1 MVTREEKLS
10 GRDLKVAGAET
21 PLEVPAITLP
31 VLQDGGPLGL
41 QLLGFADRDAFS
53 IAGGLLAVLKASQGC
68 QSN

>member
-10 GRDLKVAGAET
+10 GRDLKIAGAET

-31 VLQDGGPLGL
+31 VLRDGGPLGL

-53 IAGGLLAVLKASQGC
+53 AGGPLAVLKASQGC
-68 QSN
+68 QSE